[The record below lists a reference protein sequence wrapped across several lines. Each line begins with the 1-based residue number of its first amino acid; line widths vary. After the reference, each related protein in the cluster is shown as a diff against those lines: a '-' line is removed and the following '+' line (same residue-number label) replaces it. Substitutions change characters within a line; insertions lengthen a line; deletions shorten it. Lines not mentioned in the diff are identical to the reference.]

1 MAFYRK
7 LQMAIDSKWYPKSVL
22 VGSPITTD
30 QIAKHLSRES
40 TVAPADVKAVLTGLA
55 DTMGFYMAQ
64 GRSVKLDGIGTF
76 FFQSNAS
83 GNGVDSPEEVSP
95 KQIHGVKI
103 RFIPET
109 KYQPSGGS
117 RRAIRPMSEMSIE
130 WIDIE
135 SLKGNDDETGIL

>member
-1 MAFYRK
+1 
-7 LQMAIDSKWYPKSVL
+7 
-22 VGSPITTD
+22 
-30 QIAKHLSRES
+30 
-40 TVAPADVKAVLTGLA
+40 
-55 DTMGFYMAQ
+55 MAQ

-95 KQIHGVKI
+95 RQIHGVKI

-109 KYQPSGGS
+109 KYQPGGGS

-130 WIDIE
+130 WLDID
-135 SLKGNDDETGIL
+135 SLKGNDVETSSGGGAV